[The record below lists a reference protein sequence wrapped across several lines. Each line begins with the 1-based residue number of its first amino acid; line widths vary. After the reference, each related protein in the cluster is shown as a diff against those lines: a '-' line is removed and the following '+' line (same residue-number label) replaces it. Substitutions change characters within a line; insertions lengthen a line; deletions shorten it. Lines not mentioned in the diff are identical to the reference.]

1 MLPETSSGRVEPLTE
16 TDTVILYFHG
26 NAYNRGQA
34 HRVGLYKILLNLGYY
49 VLAVDYR
56 GYGDSSPVS
65 LSEKTV
71 VEDARAALTWIHEK
85 IGFKAKV
92 IVYGHSLGT
101 SIASHMVADF
111 DLETGG
117 NSSVDGLILEA
128 PFNNMYDEVMTF
140 YAAKAASWV
149 MDVREQLTA
158 SGCLF
163 DSEHWLPAVKCPVL
177 ILHAEDDKVV
187 QYSLGQK
194 LYESAMEAGKKNIT
208 LLTFAKNLKLGHND
222 IYKADN
228 IETELKKFIEQAPGK
243 EEPNA

>member
-1 MLPETSSGRVEPLTE
+1 MLPETSSGKVEPLTE
-16 TDTVILYFHG
+16 SDTVILYFHG

-34 HRVGLYKILLNLGYY
+34 HRVGLYKHLLNLGYY

-71 VEDARAALTWIHEK
+71 VEDARAALTCIHEK

-92 IVYGHSLGT
+92 IVFGHSLGT

-128 PFNNMYDEVMTF
+128 PFNNMYDEV
-140 YAAKAASWV
+140 V
-149 MDVREQLTA
+149 
-158 SGCLF
+158 
-163 DSEHWLPAVKCPVL
+163 P
-177 ILHAEDDKVV
+177 
-187 QYSLGQK
+187 YSLGQK
-194 LYESAMEAGKKNIT
+194 LYESAMEAGKKNIAF
-208 LLTFAKNLKLGHND
+208 LTFPKNLKLGHND
-222 IYKADN
+222 IYRADN
-228 IETELKKFIEQAPGK
+228 IETELKNFIEEAPGK
-243 EEPNA
+243 EEPIA